1 MDARKSA
8 MMAAVTRFA
17 WGVRDADRVE
27 TMLRVT

>member
-8 MMAAVTRFA
+8 MMAAVATLV
-17 WGVRDADRVE
+17 WGARDADRFE